1 MIISFAVTN
10 FRSIRERAEVSLL
23 KTSLTGHPEN
33 VFKAGKGL
41 NLLKSAVV
49 YGPNASGK
57 SNLLMGLVAL
67 QFLVGKS
74 SSFKTDQKIGPY
86 ETFKLDEKTKG
97 QPVTLEL
104 CFLTNGIRYDF
115 LVSFLGD
122 RIVNEELRFYPKRG
136 SAVLYH
142 RQENKEIIFGEKYRG
157 AKKNIEKL
165 LQPNQLFFS
174 KAAENNPD
182 SLKDPFIYIN
192 ENLNVFPFLEFFEE
206 NKLEQ
211 LYIRRLA
218 EDNDSSFARRFNK
231 LICALDTGIRGIMA
245 KERDWSKAQFAE
257 QLDAETIHR
266 LKEDFKYNVRTI
278 HPLFNDNKAVG
289 EVEFSLTDE
298 SKGTRSLFILSG
310 IILEVLEKG
319 AVLVMDE
326 FESSLHPEIT
336 RYLIRLFHNRITN
349 PKNAQLVF
357 ATHDVSQLS
366 GDTFR
371 RDQVWFTEKDEFG
384 GTKLKRLA
392 NVKGVRLNVPL
403 DKWYSAGKLGA
414 TPMINDVDFLIEMQ
428 DDESVL

>member
-10 FRSIRERAEVSLL
+10 FRSIHGRAEVSLL

-67 QFLVGKS
+67 KHLVNKS
-74 SSFKTDQKIGPY
+74 SSFKTGHSILSYIP
-86 ETFKLDEKTKG
+86 FKLDSSATNK
-97 QPVTLEL
+97 PVSFEL
-104 CFLTNGIRYDF
+104 SFSVNGIRYDF
-115 LVSFLGD
+115 QISILAD
-122 RIVNEELRFYPKRG
+122 RIVNEELHFYPKRVK
-136 SAVLYH
+136 SLLYH
-142 RQENKEIIFGEKYRG
+142 RQEDKEIKFGEYYRG

-182 SLKDPFIYIN
+182 SLKDPFIFIT
-192 ENLNVFPFLEFFEE
+192 EKLNVFPFLEFSDE

-211 LYIRRLA
+211 LYVRRLA
-218 EDNDSSFARRFNK
+218 ENNDSYFARRFNK

-245 KERDWSKAQFAE
+245 KERDWTKAHFAG
-257 QLDAETIHR
+257 QLDDETIR
-266 LKEDFKYNVRTI
+266 LLKEEHKYHIRTI
-278 HPLFNDNKAVG
+278 HPLFNDKKAVG
-289 EVEFSLTDE
+289 EIEFSLAEE
-298 SKGTRSLFILSG
+298 SKGTQSLFILSG
-310 IILEVLEKG
+310 IILEVLEYG
-319 AVLVMDE
+319 EVLVMDE
-326 FESSLHPEIT
+326 FERSLHPELT

-349 PKNAQLVF
+349 PKNAQLIF

-384 GTKLKRLA
+384 GTQVKSLA
-392 NVKGVRLNVPL
+392 QVKGVRLNVPL

-414 TPMINDVDFLIEMQ
+414 TPLINDVDFLIEMQ
-428 DDESVL
+428 EDESVL